1 MPNTHS
7 GSVEQLLQRALELGL
22 IDRYERRGDR
32 VYIEAASLQIE
43 LTETQALHW
52 LEAALDA
59 FLRMQGG
66 LKANNE

>member
-1 MPNTHS
+1 MPNTHP
-7 GSVEQLLQRALELGL
+7 GSVEQLLQRALELEL

-32 VYIEAASLQIE
+32 FYLEAASLQVE
-43 LTETQALHW
+43 LTETQALRW

-66 LKANNE
+66 LRED